1 MIDPIEDAKRSVDHA
16 LDLWEA
22 PPVAADFDR
31 RLYRRIEQ
39 DVPWWHFLM
48 RPNRFVP
55 AAAAAG
61 LLIAAGVWLG
71 RPGVTLAPHSAI
83 IEALPPEQAE
93 SALHEMD
100 MIEEFNRLVRSDLP
114 ADRKM

>member
-1 MIDPIEDAKRSVDHA
+1 MIDPIEDAKRSIDPV

-22 PPVAADFDR
+22 PEVSGDFDG

-39 DVPWWHFLM
+39 DVPWWRKLAWS
-48 RPNRFVP
+48 RVVP
-55 AAAAAG
+55 VAAAAG
-61 LLIAAGVWLG
+61 IVITAGLWLG
-71 RPGVTLAPHSAI
+71 RPGVSPSVPHTATV
-83 IEALPPEQAE
+83 EALPPDQAE
-93 SALHEMD
+93 DALQEMR